1 MWRTNLITVMM
12 LLLSFI
18 SFAQTSEDMDRILK
32 LTGYDSP
39 EEMDGY
45 EVERLES
52 YIEHPLKINMVSAA
66 VIRSCGLFSPY
77 QAASLLDY
85 RSRHGDVMSFAEL
98 SAVDGFT
105 GQIVAALAPFIALEG
120 GDAVRTSGGNADADI
135 AARGGLKAAGDDL
148 TGGYGLKCR
157 FNSGNGISMALS
169 ASATYDRTLRLPDIC
184 SGSLKWEPV
193 RRPFRVIAGDF
204 NARFGQGLALWN
216 GMSMTGLSKASSYFR
231 SAAGISSSWSYT
243 GSSAH
248 TGAACELSFSR
259 LRLSAF
265 VSFPEVKK
273 KGFRRQSFLPAVNLA
288 WYGRNMS
295 MSMTHYME
303 LSPATELLPGYI
315 PDMKTAADIAVC
327 LNGTDMFS
335 EVAFDWV
342 NMVPAVLFGM
352 ISPVGE
358 DMRLAVH
365 LRYYPGSFNPSR
377 SAAPRSVSK
386 CANEYGASLCCE
398 YSPRSGPLSGSL
410 SFDSAY
416 LPVSKEDARE
426 SIHVRIMADGELRL
440 SDAWRLKF
448 RISERIRTWG
458 QPFKTDVRT
467 DMLWSSQG
475 FTVSGRINVLNYV
488 STGFLG
494 YLEGGYKVENIA
506 VYVRQLGFSVDNW
519 DDRIYAYERDAPG
532 SFSVPA
538 FYGRGMN
545 TSFMF
550 SWRFSGW
557 GRLYFNGS
565 FTYGQKE
572 KPGKAGLKLQCVFS
586 F

>member
-1 MWRTNLITVMM
+1 MWRTILITIMM
-12 LLLSFI
+12 LLLVFG
-18 SFAQTSEDMDRILK
+18 SFAQTSEDMDRILE
-32 LTGYDSP
+32 LTGYASP
-39 EEMDGY
+39 EELDGY

-52 YIEHPLKINMVSAA
+52 YLERPLKINVVSAS

-85 RSRHGDVMSFAEL
+85 RNRHGDIMSFSEL
-98 SAVDGFT
+98 SSVDGFT
-105 GQIVAALAPFIALEG
+105 ARIVSVLAPFITLEG
-120 GDAVRTSGGNADADI
+120 GDAVRAAGGGADVDI
-135 AARGGLKAAGDDL
+135 AVRGGFKAAGDDL

-157 FNSGNGISMALS
+157 FNSGNGLAMALS
-169 ASATYDRTLRLPDIC
+169 ASRAYDKSPGLPDIFT
-184 SGSLKWEPV
+184 GSLKWEPL
-193 RRPFRVIAGDF
+193 RRPFRIIAGDF

-243 GSSAH
+243 GSSSH
-248 TGAACELSFSR
+248 TGAACDLAFSR
-259 LRLSAF
+259 FRLSAF
-265 VSFPEVKK
+265 VSFPEAKK
-273 KGFRRQSFLPAVNLA
+273 KGFQMQSFLPAVDLA

-303 LSPATELLPGYI
+303 FSPATELQPGYI
-315 PDMKTAADIAVC
+315 PDMKTSADIAVC
-327 LNGTDMFS
+327 LKGTDLFS

-352 ISPVGE
+352 ISPVAE
-358 DMRLAVH
+358 DIRLAVH

-386 CANEYGASLCCE
+386 CANEYGASLCCD

-410 SFDSAY
+410 SVDSAY
-416 LPVSKEDARE
+416 LPVSKEDMRE
-426 SIHVRIMADGELRL
+426 SVHVRIMADGELRL
-440 SDAWRLKF
+440 SEAWLLKF

-467 DMLWSSQG
+467 DILWSSQG
-475 FTVSGRINVLNYV
+475 FSVSGRMNMLNYM

-506 VYVRQLGFSVDNW
+506 VYVRQLGFAIDNW

-545 TSFMF
+545 TSFML
-550 SWRFSGW
+550 SWRFSRW

-565 FTYGQKE
+565 FTYGQKN
-572 KPGKAGLKLQCVFS
+572 KPGKAGLKLQFVFS